1 MPRVYANEDLEW
13 RGNRLTARDGGRRA
27 PSVEIVADTDWPRMY
42 RIKLPDGS
50 LTDMLNRARA
60 RDAARSIL
68 LAILNGQ
75 ETRSEAPPMRFGG
88 KVASETRRASKRS
101 MGLATSKTQ
110 SVRHRRVA

>member
-1 MPRVYANEDLEW
+1 MLRVYANEDLEW
-13 RGNRLTARDGGRRA
+13 RGNRLTTRDGGRRA
-27 PSVEIVADTDWPRMY
+27 PSVEIIPDTDWPRMY

-68 LAILNGQ
+68 LAVLNGQ
-75 ETRSEAPPMRFGG
+75 ETRSEGLPMRFGD
-88 KVASETRRASKRS
+88 KAAPETRRASRRS
-101 MGLATSKTQ
+101 TGLAASKTQ